1 MKENTRIELTQD
13 QYDELSAIGVV
24 DCEIKTIGCTM
35 SIGGPSSDHHMTV
48 GIKKR
53 VSGGNHM
60 LDNIDTTPIQ
70 VESLAGGAEWNGEG
84 LPPVGTVCQYKD
96 TNQWF
101 NVEITYLS
109 DWVIVFKCLDESG
122 RLVTDI
128 KGVELAKNVDE
139 HPEFRKPETEA
150 ERNERERMEG
160 IDAMYMTIADYSGS
174 PVRNSDTWR
183 DCEALYSAGYRKAV
197 TNE

>member
-13 QYDELSAIGVV
+13 QYDALSSIGVA

-48 GIKKR
+48 GIKTR
-53 VSGGNHM
+53 ATGGNHTI
-60 LDNIDTTPIQ
+60 DNIDTTPIQ
-70 VESLAGGAEWNGEG
+70 FESLAGGAEWNGEG
-84 LPPVGTVCQYKD
+84 LPPVGVECRYFVANKRDYPTDNHLREVTCVAHVGVDNQLAVLVSRDFTFSTVCND
-96 TNQWF
+96 A
-101 NVEITYLS
+101 
-109 DWVIVFKCLDESG
+109 WVRPI
-122 RLVTDI
+122 
-128 KGVELAKNVDE
+128 
-139 HPEFRKPETEA
+139 ETEA
-150 ERNERERMEG
+150 ERNERERLEG
-160 IDAMYMTIADYSGS
+160 IDAMYMAIADYSGS